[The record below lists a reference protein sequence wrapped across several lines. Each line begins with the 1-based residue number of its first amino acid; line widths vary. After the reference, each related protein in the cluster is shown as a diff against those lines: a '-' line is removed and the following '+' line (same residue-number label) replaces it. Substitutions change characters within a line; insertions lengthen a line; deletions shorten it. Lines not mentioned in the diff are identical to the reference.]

1 MAGTDGQTPDNLIAQ
16 LEQRPFAFDFFRAV
30 RLLQSAYPDRP
41 RIGYSLSPAQDPVRF
56 AQNPSL
62 AFAPSTIEAL
72 RHAPPAEFPTLF
84 VSTISGTTPSPPF
97 SMSFITA

>member
-41 RIGYSLSPAQDPVRF
+41 RIGYSLSPSQDPIRF

-62 AFAPSTIEAL
+62 AFAPSSIEAL
-72 RHAPPAEFPTLF
+72 RREGPDAIPKLF
-84 VSTISGTTPSPPF
+84 IRHPGVFGPNGALPLH
-97 SMSFITA
+97 IT